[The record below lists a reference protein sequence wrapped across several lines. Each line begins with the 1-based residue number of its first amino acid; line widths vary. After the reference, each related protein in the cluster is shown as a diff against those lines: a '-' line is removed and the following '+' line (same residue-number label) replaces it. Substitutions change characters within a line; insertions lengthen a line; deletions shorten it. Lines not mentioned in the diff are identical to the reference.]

1 MASASL
7 VYLLT
12 YNKYIYLYVL
22 CTYYILCKF
31 ELIAGLANVLIS
43 YIYEKFD
50 FRGMTFAVCRATIYG
65 EGENAHANT
74 CARIDYTHIA
84 ATTAVVTC
92 TRWRRVCKS
101 P

>member
-1 MASASL
+1 MES
-7 VYLLT
+7 
-12 YNKYIYLYVL
+12 
-22 CTYYILCKF
+22 
-31 ELIAGLANVLIS
+31 IAGLANVIIS
-43 YIYEKFD
+43 YIYKKFD

-92 TRWRRVCKS
+92 TRSGGFVKVPRDYIYI
-101 P
+101 